1 MASRVDFG
9 HGAPSWRI
17 PFERAAMTG
26 AHFAEGQVLFREGDP
41 ADGVFRVLSGT
52 VDVLR
57 ELDGDVDD
65 AIVGFA
71 QPLTE
76 ALNQL
81 ASVPRRASDLIEEL
95 CRPKDL
101 HLDPAGG
108 SSGRTARAVFHDA
121 HLPINCP
128 ARTVPRR
135 MGSMKSEAA

>member
-26 AHFAEGQVLFREGDP
+26 AHFAEGQVLSREGDP

-95 CRPKDL
+95 CRPEGFPPRPRWR
-101 HLDPAGG
+101 LDRTHCEGG
-108 SSGRTARAVFHDA
+108 F
-121 HLPINCP
+121 
-128 ARTVPRR
+128 PRR
-135 MGSMKSEAA
+135 PSPR